1 MIEQIWNLIGND
13 LLSILS
19 TLVSAFTIY
28 MIAKIKRLYEEKANN
43 DIKRSIVKTVVN
55 AVEQVYK
62 DLSGD
67 DKLIRAQENIKSLL
81 QEKKLSMTELEMNL
95 MIEEIC
101 HSFK

>member
-19 TLVSAFTIY
+19 TLVSTFTIY

-81 QEKKLSMTELEMNL
+81 KEKRISMTELEMNL

>member
-13 LLSILS
+13 LLSILT

-55 AVEQVYK
+55 AIEQVYK

-67 DKLIRAQENIKSLL
+67 DKLIKAQENIKNLL
-81 QEKKLSMTELEMNL
+81 KEKKISMTELEMSL

>member
-1 MIEQIWNLIGND
+1 MIESIWNLIGND
-13 LLSILS
+13 ILSILT

-28 MIAKIKRLYEEKANN
+28 MIAKIKRIYEEKIND

-62 DLSGD
+62 ELSGD
-67 DKLIRAQENIKSLL
+67 DKLMKAQENIHYVL
-81 QEKKLSMTELEMNL
+81 QEKGISITDLEMNL